1 MADVAAVAAILA
13 FFGLAAGL
21 VRACDHIIG
30 QEESVVSAADQ
41 ATREEVAA

>member
-1 MADVAAVAAILA
+1 MADVIFVAVIVA

-30 QEESVVSAADQ
+30 PEDSVVSATDQ
-41 ATREEVAA
+41 PAREEAAA